1 MVCILN
7 SDISSALVGFA
18 FYSSFFSGGATMLQD
33 EWRHLCLWY
42 DHDLRL
48 RRLYLDGRVLVEE
61 PFLSPRPF
69 FLNGTLVVGESGAR
83 GTKNS
88 LISLQVSFQ
97 LPDSLAIGGI
107 RCFIFF
113 IQYPDI

>member
-1 MVCILN
+1 
-7 SDISSALVGFA
+7 
-18 FYSSFFSGGATMLQD
+18 MLQD

-69 FLNGTLVVGESGAR
+69 FLNGTLVVGESVR
-83 GTKNS
+83 CKNS
-88 LISLQVSFQ
+88 LISLQDLSFQ
-97 LPDSLAIGGI
+97 IH
-107 RCFIFF
+107 
-113 IQYPDI
+113 